1 MQYTLRQVPQAVDR
15 SLRHKARESGE
26 SLNRVIL
33 DVLTRA
39 TDAND
44 PSSAYED
51 LDPLIGTWEEDAG
64 FDEALQ
70 AFDRIDTELWQ

>member
-15 SLRHKARESGE
+15 SLRQKARESGE
-26 SLNRVIL
+26 SLNSVIL
-33 DVLTRA
+33 DALARA

-44 PSSAYED
+44 PASGYED
-51 LDPLIGTWEEDAG
+51 LDPLIGTWEDDAG

-70 AFDRIDTELWQ
+70 AFDRIDSELWK